1 VIAVLLVIIAAVLLF
16 AHDTE
21 AGAPALTG
29 GVQFGSEYGICGR
42 RRGIAAWRD
51 ETNF

>member
-29 GVQFGSEYGICGR
+29 GGQFGVGV
-42 RRGIAAWRD
+42 RD
-51 ETNF
+51 LWSASRHRCLA